1 MNSENSH
8 DVMSY
13 SRMLKVDGALTLNQS
28 FLANGS
34 VLFFR
39 PFLPFDNL
47 LFFPTAM
54 LAVDEG
60 K

>member
-1 MNSENSH
+1 
-8 DVMSY
+8 
-13 SRMLKVDGALTLNQS
+13 MLKLDGALTEYQS
-28 FLANGS
+28 FLAKGS

-54 LAVDEG
+54 IAGCVMKERNCG
-60 K
+60 